1 MSGIFTPAFLL
12 GGSPGGGEL
21 LVVFLAV
28 LVLFGSKRLPGLA
41 RSLGRALEEFRRAA
55 RDVTDEIKKATELT
69 PPPAPPPPPL
79 SEAKKLPEKES
90 DHEPVG

>member
-1 MSGIFTPAFLL
+1 MSGISTLAFLT
-12 GGSPGGGEL
+12 GGTLGGGEL

-41 RSLGRALEEFRRAA
+41 RSLGRALEELRRAA
-55 RDVTDEIKKATELT
+55 RDVTDEIKKEAE
-69 PPPAPPPPPL
+69 PMPPPPP
-79 SEAKKLPEKES
+79 SGEAKKLPEKES